1 MKKIIDV
8 SQHNGTINFN
18 KVKESGIEGV
28 IIRIGWIGN
37 KENHTL
43 DTKFV
48 ENVRKCQNVGLP
60 IGIYV
65 YNYCVR
71 KDTVESGTR
80 WVIKKIREYNFQ
92 NIISYPIFIDMEDST
107 ISGLSKNLLTDQC
120 LTFCNIV
127 KNYGFKAGIYANKN
141 WFLNKLEINKLLDYK
156 IWLAEWNGRN
166 NHTLGY
172 KVDLC
177 QYSSNGQV
185 PGISGRVDMNYCL
198 CECDNIKPI
207 ENKPIKKEEFEM
219 AKTYRNGSTIEMVY
233 SDSSLKN
240 AIGNLNKYETCECL
254 GIVNGRYI
262 VKYKIDGTSNYKVGF
277 VKYSGGVK

>member
-8 SQHNGTINFN
+8 SQHNGTIDFN

-48 ENVRKCQNVGLP
+48 ENVKKCQNVGLP

-80 WVIKKIREYNFQ
+80 WVIKKIKEYNFQ
-92 NIISYPIFIDMEDST
+92 NIISYPIFIDMEDNT

-141 WFLNKLEINKLLDYK
+141 WFLNKLEIN
-156 IWLAEWNGRN
+156 
-166 NHTLGY
+166 
-172 KVDLC
+172 
-177 QYSSNGQV
+177 
-185 PGISGRVDMNYCL
+185 
-198 CECDNIKPI
+198 
-207 ENKPIKKEEFEM
+207 
-219 AKTYRNGSTIEMVY
+219 
-233 SDSSLKN
+233 
-240 AIGNLNKYETCECL
+240 
-254 GIVNGRYI
+254 
-262 VKYKIDGTSNYKVGF
+262 
-277 VKYSGGVK
+277 